1 MTMFCRPVH
10 FCGFRLT
17 IALAVATFLVACS
30 SAPRKDA
37 GSSQA
42 VLSAADSAAIAAA
55 LDASGKGKEKPV
67 QNLDVAH
74 ESFIR
79 AMEMELRGEKSLAE
93 VFWQRAFEADPESR
107 YLSFAIAE
115 RMANHGEDSVALVLA
130 QRANK
135 LPGKVNAS
143 QYELLAKLYVKDGVA
158 DSARKYFN
166 LALDSSRYQD
176 MTLLYD
182 YSLFLEAVHDTKEL
196 VRVYDLLLPQVNYI
210 SSLFQRQLNLLLDM
224 HRDSAVVELFS
235 KAYEATG
242 DKKHLFQ
249 MVQGLVIQKRFA
261 EARVVADTLT
271 TVGEYE
277 ENIVNL
283 VLLTIAEKN
292 RAEALAFLRKKI
304 YTDGLVSPV
313 MLYYLANYE
322 YAQNESDSAKVH
334 YQKALEGLSGN
345 KSYAAQS
352 CRALAG
358 IALTEKKKDDAVAYA
373 VMADSILDGADKD
386 FLAMT
391 YGFAGRYKEAYAL
404 LDSLLG
410 VWNSWTPMAGIA
422 DSASLAQVN
431 QKAERTFR
439 HLQHTYAKV
448 LVAEAR
454 SIEEEAKS
462 DSLRLFK
469 AKEARAKANLL
480 WESMLMADST
490 SLLIRF
496 SMAMNLERMG
506 EYDASFKLFEY
517 LLAAPDRGELD
528 RPEVMNYYGYSLIDL
543 NRSPEELEKG
553 IALVAKA
560 LSLEVGKLPSE
571 AFLDS
576 KAWGLYRQG
585 KFEEAYAVMLQIK
598 SENFQEDYVYWEH
611 MAAIQAA
618 VGKVPEAIKSY
629 KQVLKLKPD
638 HKAAHEFLKAH
649 KK

>member
-1 MTMFCRPVH
+1 MFRR
-10 FCGFRLT
+10 GLT
-17 IALAVATFLVACS
+17 FFWTLALVALLAACS

-37 GSSQA
+37 GGQA
-42 VLSAADSAAIAAA
+42 TLTTADSAAIAKAVA
-55 LDASGKGKEKPV
+55 QKAETKQPATV

-79 AMEMELRGEKSLAE
+79 AMEMELRGEKALAE
-93 VFWQRAFEADPESR
+93 IFWQRAFEADPESR
-107 YLSFAIAE
+107 YLSFAVAE
-115 RMANHGEDSVALVLA
+115 RIAAHGEDSAALVLA
-130 QRANK
+130 KRANQLK
-135 LPGKVNAS
+135 GKTNPG
-143 QYELLAKLYVKDGVA
+143 QFELLAKLYVKAGIA
-158 DSARKYFN
+158 DSARRYFN

-182 YSLFLEAVHDTKEL
+182 YSLFLEAVQDKKEL

-210 SSLFQRQLNLLLDM
+210 SSLFQRQLNLLLDL

-235 KAYEATG
+235 KSYEATG

-261 EARVVADTLT
+261 EARDLADSLT
-271 TVGEYE
+271 TIGEYE
-277 ENIVNL
+277 ENIINL
-283 VLLTIAEKN
+283 VLLTIAE
-292 RAEALAFLRKKI
+292 RSRPEALAFLRKKI
-304 YTDGLVSPV
+304 YTDGLVSPA

-322 YAQNESDSAKVH
+322 YAQNEMDSAKVH
-334 YQKALEGLSGN
+334 YQKALEGLTGN
-345 KSYAAQS
+345 KPFAAQA

-358 IALTEKKKDDAVAYA
+358 IALSEKRKDDAVAYA
-373 VMADSILDGADKD
+373 VRADSILDGADKD

-391 YGFAGRYKEAYAL
+391 YGFAGRFQEAYAL

-410 VWNSWTPMAGIA
+410 VWNSWTPMTGIA

-448 LVAEAR
+448 LVAQAH
-454 SIEEEAKS
+454 SIEEKAKS
-462 DSLRLFK
+462 DSLELFK

-506 EYDASFKLFEY
+506 EYDESFKLFEY

-560 LSLEVGKLPSE
+560 LSLEVGSVPSE

-585 KFEEAYAVMLQIK
+585 KFEEAYAIMLQIK
-598 SENFQEDYVYWEH
+598 SENFREDHVYWEH

-638 HKAAHEFLKAH
+638 HKAAREFLKTH